1 MKRPLSTFFLTT
13 TIALCA
19 AGAHAANAQ
28 PDTQGLTRAQVKA
41 QLYQAFLNGT
51 TAADEKTSYP
61 SPPSDRAAGQGG
73 ARKFFLCKLC
83 AVSNH
88 VKPAHSAS

>member
-1 MKRPLSTFFLTT
+1 MKHSLSTLFLAT
-13 TIALCA
+13 TIALTA

-28 PDTQGLTRAQVKA
+28 PDTRGLTRAQVKA

-61 SPPSDRAAGQGG
+61 SPPSDRAEIAAQRVKV
-73 ARKFFLCKLC
+73 ARENPSYANF
-83 AVSNH
+83 SQ
-88 VKPAHSAS
+88 

>member
-61 SPPSDRAAGQGG
+61 SPPSDRAEIAAQRVKV
-73 ARKFFLCKLC
+73 ARENSSYANF
-83 AVSNH
+83 AQ
-88 VKPAHSAS
+88 